1 MKSWEILKI
10 RYSKIRDLWYTCARM
25 PLLEI
30 FGNILI
36 PTLSGIILFIY
47 FLYFAFIEESKT
59 NSIRYF
65 TVFLISFSV
74 FLFGRPVQILS
85 GGHPAPVI
93 INNIRSFIF
102 STLTIPMVILADFSS
117 PAKDRRF
124 LFRPLISAGILIG
137 VIYSFFNTIT
147 TTGSEVIFTIG
158 HFNVYDSVTPSR
170 VGPYYG
176 REVTI
181 AIYLILATILFLD
194 SIAKIQRVGGY
205 SANGGVNLKKV
216 YLYNIGKMIFAFTF
230 FFGALVHQWWIYYVG
245 ALVSVSF
252 LGSGIAL
259 EIRENRARMQ
269 KVVAYIREDLIQD
282 LSLDVQIHQQVSDML
297 KLLQI
302 PEDIN
307 TFIVLKENP
316 KGIGPEKPG
325 LSDTVIKDATLLL
338 DRILGSNH
346 YILMPMG
353 TDMLGICLPVNTD
366 TDVCRSETIRICET
380 LKSSMVIFRDFDFG
394 IGRSY
399 KGLEDLKRSYHEA
412 VTAVEYAG
420 RMEGGQVVHITDI
433 HDEEPRREYPLKEK
447 NAFLAAIR
455 MGDGG
460 KAQEQLKKLM
470 ALLFSYGNETDKLQ
484 KVRTYELLGTMVESA
499 IAGGGDVDELLDLSE
514 KLFSEQAMIRSTSQ
528 LAEWLK
534 SRTDEIILIVSR
546 SYSNRSK
553 NLVIKAKEYIN
564 SHFAEAISVKDVAEA
579 VCISESYFKSIFKK
593 SSGYSYS
600 EYLTSVRIDEAKNL
614 LNTTE
619 KSVTEIALDV
629 GYQTPNSFSS
639 LFKRE
644 TGLTPTQWKNFQ
656 KKSPKNR

>member
-1 MKSWEILKI
+1 
-10 RYSKIRDLWYTCARM
+10 M

-36 PTLSGIILFIY
+36 PAFTGIILFIY

-65 TVFLISFSV
+65 TVFLISFSF

-85 GGHPAPVI
+85 GAHPAPVI
-93 INNIRSFIF
+93 INNIRTFIF
-102 STLTIPMVILADFSS
+102 SSLTIPMVILADFSR

-124 LFRPLISAGILIG
+124 LFRPLMTAGVLTG

-147 TTGSEVIFTIG
+147 TTGSEVIFRIG
-158 HFNVYDSVTPSR
+158 NINVYDSVTPSR
-170 VGPYYG
+170 TGPFYG

-181 AIYLILATILFLD
+181 AIYLVLATILFLD
-194 SIAKIQRVGGY
+194 SIAKIQRARGY
-205 SANGGVNLKKV
+205 GARGEVNQKKV
-216 YLYNIGKMIFAFTF
+216 YLYNIGKMVFAFTF
-230 FFGALVHQWWIYYVG
+230 FFGALAHQWWIYYVG
-245 ALVSVSF
+245 ALISVSF

-259 EIRENRARMQ
+259 EIRENRVRMQ
-269 KVVAYIREDLIQD
+269 KVIAYIREDLIQD
-282 LSLDVQIHQQVSDML
+282 LSLDVQIHKQVSDML

-302 PEDIN
+302 PEEIN

-316 KGIGPEKPG
+316 QKKGKGREKPC
-325 LSDTVIKDATLLL
+325 LSDSVIKETSLLL

-353 TDMLGICLPVNTD
+353 TDMLGICLPVESAAD
-366 TDVCRSETIRICET
+366 ICRSETIRVCET
-380 LKSSMVIFRDFDFG
+380 LKGVMDIFSDFDFG

-399 KGLEDLKRSYHEA
+399 KGLEDLKSSYHEA

-420 RMEGGQVVHITDI
+420 RIEGGQVVHITDI

-455 MGDGG
+455 MGDGV
-460 KAQEQLKKLM
+460 KAQEQLQALM
-470 ALLFSYGNETDKLQ
+470 SLLFSYGNETDKLQ

-514 KLFSEQAMIRSTSQ
+514 KLFSEQVMIRSTSQ

-534 SRTDEIILIVSR
+534 LRTDEIIQIVSR

-553 NLVIKAKEYIN
+553 NLVIKAKEYIS
-564 SHFAEAISVKDVAEA
+564 SHYAEAISVRDVADA

-600 EYLTSVRIDEAKNL
+600 EYLTVVRIDQAKNL

-644 TGLTPTQWKNFQ
+644 TGLTPTQWKNLQ
-656 KKSPKNR
+656 KKV